1 MKSFLQKNDIEMHSA
16 HNSGKSV
23 LAEKLM
29 GTLKN
34 KTYQYMTS
42 VSKNV
47 SIDKLE
53 YIVNKYSSN
62 VIV

>member
-1 MKSFLQKNDIEMHSA
+1 MKSFLQKNDIEMYSA

-34 KTYQYMTS
+34 KTYPYMTS

-47 SIDKLE
+47 STDKLE